1 MEWSSLHL
9 RRSGARSGTATS
21 VGKWQP
27 LAPSSSTTSIAEIAG
42 GGDDCEQG
50 EGDECSSS
58 KGNTVHE
65 VMVVG
70 EPSSGGQDVEVG
82 HVDIY
87 WSHQRMA
94 MGVVFV
100 EVEVLQVD
108 P

>member
-1 MEWSSLHL
+1 MEWGSLHL
-9 RRSGARSGTATS
+9 SRSGARGGTATS
-21 VGKWQP
+21 VGNRQL
-27 LAPSSSTTSIAEIAG
+27 LAPFASTTPVAEIASR
-42 GGDDCEQG
+42 GDDCQQS
-50 EGDECSSS
+50 EGDECASSE
-58 KGNTVHE
+58 GNTVHE